1 MGGVGRGID
10 MHRGPTLTAAVRN
23 FSPITPTMSPAF
35 PFLGLA
41 GTSGVATMKKP
52 ETMVETRS
60 QHANIMFG

>member
-1 MGGVGRGID
+1 MGGVGGVGRGID

-52 ETMVETRS
+52 
-60 QHANIMFG
+60 